1 MAPRKREDSIEIFE
15 NFRQGL
21 VTLMTKDKELFSHDI
36 RKEAIAGRLAMY
48 FSDLFSKEWHIDI
61 ATDGADL
68 LVWDRHGT
76 IALALF
82 ISRDY
87 ISQKGKEKARA
98 YHLDHHPM
106 LTLAFSILDDK
117 DYILIY
123 RFEELFLD
131 YLHIFPELGFE
142 EKVLKRVMIE
152 EDQNDPLLFTL
163 SRRRRRRKIAAA
175 AEAVAAA
182 TASAEIASPSNPD
195 AIPAGVDGKKP
206 DSDQD

>member
-1 MAPRKREDSIEIFE
+1 MTNDS
-15 NFRQGL
+15 
-21 VTLMTKDKELFSHDI
+21 ELFSHDI

-48 FSDLFSKEWHIDI
+48 FSNLFSKEWYIDI

-87 ISQKGKEKARA
+87 INQKGKEKARA
-98 YHLDHHPM
+98 YHLEHRPT

-123 RFEELFLD
+123 RFEEMFLD
-131 YLHIFPELGFE
+131 YIHIFPELDFE
-142 EKVLKRVMIE
+142 EKVLKRVIIE
-152 EDQNDPLLFTL
+152 EDHNDPLLFSL
-163 SRRRRRRKIAAA
+163 SRRRRRKNISQPKIEL
-175 AEAVAAA
+175 AEPHEEPAVAAEPEPQYR
-182 TASAEIASPSNPD
+182 AEEETSDRA
-195 AIPAGVDGKKP
+195 
-206 DSDQD
+206 DSDVETPSGEEKTESDN